1 MQAAQSTFIS
11 STNWTDRVGPVAALA
26 TIKKYCE
33 NNVDKHLIE
42 IGNGVKKIWEEEAIT
57 SGLKVSTSGL
67 ATLASFSF
75 DSSFNM
81 EMSTRF
87 VIEML
92 NHNILGFR
100 QFKPSF
106 AHSQGDL
113 DQYRRAVSKIF
124 SLLSE
129 LPQDNLLDTP
139 VAHNGLFRLTK
150 E

>member
-1 MQAAQSTFIS
+1 
-11 STNWTDRVGPVAALA
+11 
-26 TIKKYCE
+26 
-33 NNVDKHLIE
+33 
-42 IGNGVKKIWEEEAIT
+42 
-57 SGLKVSTSGL
+57 
-67 ATLASFSF
+67 
-75 DSSFNM
+75 M

-92 NHNILGFR
+92 NRNILGFR

-106 AHSQGDL
+106 AHSNRDL
-113 DQYRRAVSKIF
+113 YQYRRAVSDVF

-129 LPQDNLLDTP
+129 LPEGGILETP